1 MKYYV
6 DNKGNF
12 IIKITK
18 YKSFIYYKALLNN
31 LQFEFSFNNSTLEI
45 LLRLKNIEIINEI
58 SNRIKLSLIL
68 SKFNENLIN
77 LHYRII
83 RYLKNILIIKDIR
96 KGEYLIFGLEFSN
109 LKLNSKNNINNRILF
124 KNIFGISDK
133 YTPQY
138 LIYTNNVS
146 KPEINAMKQI
156 HYNNKIN
163 ILNYGNLI
171 SNGISMGK
179 INTNTPYLSSVLDH
193 IYTNKEILLKLDYI
207 IIFNEKCINQK
218 IFNKQYITYI
228 NEYSIIGSLI
238 EESITKNSKYIKIIQ
253 NKHNFTKVSRN
264 IFNKIY
270 SSFKYIIF
278 DSVFLSK
285 YINEIKNEPIDVL
298 SMKCVLFSN
307 II

>member
-45 LLRLKNIEIINEI
+45 LLQLKNIEIINEI

-83 RYLKNILIIKDIR
+83 RYLKNVLIIKDIR

-109 LKLNSKNNINNRILF
+109 LKLNNKNNSILF

-146 KPEINAMKQI
+146 KQEINAMKQI

-179 INTNTPYLSSVLDH
+179 INTNTPYLSSVLSH

-278 DSVFLSK
+278 DSAFLFK
-285 YINEIKNEPIDVL
+285 YIADIKNDPIDIL

>member
-1 MKYYV
+1 MKYYI

-12 IIKITK
+12 IIKIKK

-45 LLRLKNIEIINEI
+45 LLQLKNIEIVNEI

-83 RYLKNILIIKDIR
+83 RYLKNVLIIKDIR

-109 LKLNSKNNINNRILF
+109 LKLNNKNNSILF

-133 YTPQY
+133 YTPRY

-146 KPEINAMKQI
+146 KQEINAMKQI

-171 SNGISMGK
+171 LNGISMGK
-179 INTNTPYLSSVLDH
+179 INNTIPYLSSVLSH

-278 DSVFLSK
+278 DSVFISK
-285 YINEIKNEPIDVL
+285 YINEIKDEPIDIL

>member
-45 LLRLKNIEIINEI
+45 LLQLKNIEIVNEI

-83 RYLKNILIIKDIR
+83 RYLKNVLIIKDIR

-109 LKLNSKNNINNRILF
+109 LKLNNKNNSILF

-146 KPEINAMKQI
+146 KQEINAMKQI

-179 INTNTPYLSSVLDH
+179 INNNTPYLSSVLSH

-278 DSVFLSK
+278 DSAFLFK
-285 YINEIKNEPIDVL
+285 YIADIKNDPIDIL

>member
-45 LLRLKNIEIINEI
+45 LLQLKNIEIVNEI

-83 RYLKNILIIKDIR
+83 RYLKNVLIIKDIR

-109 LKLNSKNNINNRILF
+109 LKLNSKNNKNNSILF

-146 KPEINAMKQI
+146 KQEINAMKQI

-179 INTNTPYLSSVLDH
+179 INTNTPYLSSVLSH

-278 DSVFLSK
+278 DSAFLFK
-285 YINEIKNEPIDVL
+285 YIADIKNDPIDIL

>member
-45 LLRLKNIEIINEI
+45 LLQLKNIEIVNEI

-83 RYLKNILIIKDIR
+83 RYLKNVLIIKDIR

-109 LKLNSKNNINNRILF
+109 LKLNSKNNSILF

-146 KPEINAMKQI
+146 KQEINAMKQI

-179 INTNTPYLSSVLDH
+179 INNNTPYLSSVLSH

>member
-45 LLRLKNIEIINEI
+45 LLQLKNIEIVNEI

-83 RYLKNILIIKDIR
+83 RYLKNVLIIKDIR

-109 LKLNSKNNINNRILF
+109 LKLNNKNNSILF

-146 KPEINAMKQI
+146 KQEINAMKQI

-179 INTNTPYLSSVLDH
+179 INTNTPYLSSVLSH

-278 DSVFLSK
+278 DSAFLFK
-285 YINEIKNEPIDVL
+285 YIADIKNDPIDIL

>member
-1 MKYYV
+1 
-6 DNKGNF
+6 
-12 IIKITK
+12 
-18 YKSFIYYKALLNN
+18 
-31 LQFEFSFNNSTLEI
+31 
-45 LLRLKNIEIINEI
+45 
-58 SNRIKLSLIL
+58 
-68 SKFNENLIN
+68 
-77 LHYRII
+77 
-83 RYLKNILIIKDIR
+83 
-96 KGEYLIFGLEFSN
+96 
-109 LKLNSKNNINNRILF
+109 
-124 KNIFGISDK
+124 
-133 YTPQY
+133 
-138 LIYTNNVS
+138 
-146 KPEINAMKQI
+146 MKQI

-179 INTNTPYLSSVLDH
+179 INNNTPYLSSVLSH

>member
-45 LLRLKNIEIINEI
+45 LLQLKNIEIVNEI

-83 RYLKNILIIKDIR
+83 RYLKNVLIIKDIR

-109 LKLNSKNNINNRILF
+109 LKLNNKNNSILF

-146 KPEINAMKQI
+146 KQEINAMKQI

-179 INTNTPYLSSVLDH
+179 INTNTPYLSSVLAH
-193 IYTNKEILLKLDYI
+193 IYTNKEILSKLDYI